1 MLNLSVFALLV
12 ASVSAISFS
21 ANSRAG
27 QKLLKN
33 SELVE
38 GRRLNNNDNDFNIE
52 NIIGQF
58 HLRYTGCYNVLQLS
72 GEGGGGGGGGD
83 GGGSGIQNG
92 AVVVYELAESCRGSK
107 YIGRYATNMMQFVD
121 SYTESILEEQE
132 WRCENFR
139 ESECAYCENYDDGE
153 ACETSCFAGAEDSD
167 GNNMTACIQMQEQE
181 GQGGQEGQEEF
192 EIQRYLECAGKSHC
206 DWCGQ

>member
-1 MLNLSVFALLV
+1 MDHKFSHSSVLWNGFILFSWLYC
-12 ASVSAISFS
+12 VSSHPCEEKPV
-21 ANSRAG
+21 NRAG

-38 GRRLNNNDNDFNIE
+38 GRRLNNIDNDFNIE

-72 GEGGGGGGGGD
+72 GEGGGGGGD

-132 WRCENFR
+132 WRCENFVVL
-139 ESECAYCENYDDGE
+139 
-153 ACETSCFAGAEDSD
+153 
-167 GNNMTACIQMQEQE
+167 I
-181 GQGGQEGQEEF
+181 
-192 EIQRYLECAGKSHC
+192 IIYLLLLLFIIIIILLLLCK
-206 DWCGQ
+206 Q